1 MIDWL
6 KNFIDNYTEGMYLP
20 NVQIKDVVEILII
33 TVILYEIM
41 LWIKNTKAWMLLRGI
56 IMLGAFILLAWIFQ
70 MHTILYLAAQ
80 SINVLAIAAIVV
92 FQPELRR
99 ALEKL
104 GEKNLLSNI
113 NLFDKSRENE
123 RFSDM
128 TADSIVSACYAMGN
142 VCTGALIVVEQAIR
156 LNEYEMTGIELDCK
170 VSSQVLINI
179 FEHNTPLHD
188 GAVIIR
194 GDRITSATCY
204 LPLSD
209 NMSISK
215 DLGTRHRAAL
225 GMSEVCDALVIV
237 VSEETALSICSS
249 VDSAPVIVTFSGL
262 TVMSPTIYPSRSSP
276 VVSTVSAK
284 TFLPD
289 FSLWIWRF
297 RGTASADASR

>member
-1 MIDWL
+1 
-6 KNFIDNYTEGMYLP
+6 
-20 NVQIKDVVEILII
+20 
-33 TVILYEIM
+33 
-41 LWIKNTKAWMLLRGI
+41 
-56 IMLGAFILLAWIFQ
+56 MLGVIYHACIGSSRCTRFYSWQLSL
-70 MHTILYLAAQ
+70 
-80 SINVLAIAAIVV
+80 SIVLAIAAVVV

-113 NLFDKSRENE
+113 NPFDKNRENE
-123 RFSDM
+123 RFSDE
-128 TADSIVSACYAMGN
+128 TADSIVSACYDMGR

-215 DLGTRHRAAL
+215 DLGTRHEGCSGDERGMRCSRDCCL
-225 GMSEVCDALVIV
+225 GRDRPCI
-237 VSEETALSICSS
+237 ICYGGQA
-249 VDSAPVIVTFSGL
+249 DT
-262 TVMSPTIYPSRSSP
+262 RS
-276 VVSTVSAK
+276 
-284 TFLPD
+284 
-289 FSLWIWRF
+289 
-297 RGTASADASR
+297 

>member
-6 KNFIDNYTEGMYLP
+6 RNFIDNYTHDMYFP
-20 NVQIKDVVEILII
+20 RVQVMDIIEILII
-33 TVILYEIM
+33 TVIVYEIM
-41 LWIKNTKAWMLLRGI
+41 LWIKNTKAWMLIRGI
-56 IMLGAFILLAWIFQ
+56 IMLGGFILLAWIFR

-80 SINVLAIAAIVV
+80 SINVLAIAAVVV

-104 GEKNLLSNI
+104 GEKNLFNSI
-113 NLFDKSRENE
+113 NPFDRNRENE
-123 RFSDM
+123 RFSDG
-128 TADSIVSACYAMGN
+128 TADSIVKACYEMGS

-170 VSSQVLINI
+170 VSSQILINI

-225 GMSEVCDALVIV
+225 GMSEVCDAVVIV
-237 VSEETALSICSS
+237 VSEET
-249 VDSAPVIVTFSGL
+249 GL
-262 TVMSPTIYPSRSSP
+262 
-276 VVSTVSAK
+276 VSAAVSGRLTRGIK
-284 TFLPD
+284 REELREMLSQIQYRKSEQKRFT
-289 FSLWIWRF
+289 IRKGWRK
-297 RGTASADASR
+297 R

>member
-6 KNFIDNYTEGMYLP
+6 KNFIDNYTEGMYFP
-20 NVQIKDVVEILII
+20 TIEVKDIVEILII
-33 TVILYEIM
+33 TVVLYEIM

-56 IMLGAFILLAWIFQ
+56 IILGGFILLAWIFQ
-70 MHTILYLAAQ
+70 LHTILYLAAQ

-113 NLFDKSRENE
+113 NLFDKSRENQ

-209 NMSISK
+209 NMTISK

-237 VSEETALSICSS
+237 VSEETGLVSVAMGGSLSRGIKREELREKLSQIQYRK
-249 VDSAPVIVTFSGL
+249 AEPKKFSIRKG
-262 TVMSPTIYPSRSSP
+262 
-276 VVSTVSAK
+276 
-284 TFLPD
+284 
-289 FSLWIWRF
+289 WR
-297 RGTASADASR
+297 RK

>member
-6 KNFIDNYTEGMYLP
+6 KNFIGNYTGDMYFP
-20 NVQIKDVVEILII
+20 TIEVKDVVEILII

-113 NLFDKSRENE
+113 NLFDKGKDNE

-194 GDRITSATCY
+194 GNRITSATRY

-237 VSEETALSICSS
+237 VSEETGLVSVAMGGTLTRGIKREELREKLSQIQYRNTE
-249 VDSAPVIVTFSGL
+249 PKKRFSIRKG
-262 TVMSPTIYPSRSSP
+262 
-276 VVSTVSAK
+276 
-284 TFLPD
+284 
-289 FSLWIWRF
+289 WR
-297 RGTASADASR
+297 RK

>member
-1 MIDWL
+1 MLGWMR
-6 KNFIDNYTEGMYLP
+6 NFIDNYTHGMYFP
-20 NVQIKDVVEILII
+20 KIQIMDIIEILII
-33 TVILYEIM
+33 TVIVYEIM

-56 IMLGAFILLAWIFQ
+56 IMLGVFILVAWIFQ
-70 MHTILYLAAQ
+70 MHTILFLAAQ
-80 SINVLAIAAIVV
+80 SINVLAIAAVVV

-104 GEKNLLSNI
+104 GEKNILNSI
-113 NLFDKSRENE
+113 NPFDKNRDNE
-123 RFSDM
+123 RFSDE
-128 TADSIVSACYAMGN
+128 TADSIVRACYEMGS

-225 GMSEVCDALVIV
+225 GMSEVCDALVTV
-237 VSEETALSICSS
+237 ASEET
-249 VDSAPVIVTFSGL
+249 GL
-262 TVMSPTIYPSRSSP
+262 
-276 VVSTVSAK
+276 VSAAMGGRLTRGIK
-284 TFLPD
+284 REELREMLSQIQYRKSEQKRFT
-289 FSLWIWRF
+289 IRKGWR
-297 RGTASADASR
+297 RR

>member
-6 KNFIDNYTEGMYLP
+6 KNFIDNYTDGMYFP
-20 NVQIKDVVEILII
+20 AVEIKDIVEILIV
-33 TVILYEIM
+33 TVLVYQIM

-56 IMLGAFILLAWIFQ
+56 IMLAGFIFLAWLFQ
-70 MHTILYLAAQ
+70 MNTILYLAAQ

-104 GEKNLLSNI
+104 GEKNILSNI
-113 NLFDKSRENE
+113 NPFDKGSENE
-123 RFSDM
+123 RFSDI
-128 TADSIVSACYAMGN
+128 TAASIVTACYEMGR

-237 VSEETALSICSS
+237 VSEETGLVSVAMGGQLTRGVKREELREKLSQIQYRNS
-249 VDSAPVIVTFSGL
+249 DTRKFS
-262 TVMSPTIYPSRSSP
+262 
-276 VVSTVSAK
+276 
-284 TFLPD
+284 
-289 FSLWIWRF
+289 IWKGWR
-297 RGTASADASR
+297 RK

>member
-1 MIDWL
+1 
-6 KNFIDNYTEGMYLP
+6 
-20 NVQIKDVVEILII
+20 
-33 TVILYEIM
+33 
-41 LWIKNTKAWMLLRGI
+41 
-56 IMLGAFILLAWIFQ
+56 MLGVFILLAWIFQ
-70 MHTILYLAAQ
+70 MHTILFLAAQ
-80 SINVLAIAAIVV
+80 SINVLAIAAVVV

-104 GEKNLLSNI
+104 GEKNILNSI
-113 NLFDKSRENE
+113 NPFDKNRDNE
-123 RFSDM
+123 RFSDE
-128 TADSIVSACYAMGN
+128 TADSIVRACYEMGS

-188 GAVIIR
+188 GAAIIR

-237 VSEETALSICSS
+237 VSEET
-249 VDSAPVIVTFSGL
+249 GL
-262 TVMSPTIYPSRSSP
+262 
-276 VVSTVSAK
+276 VSAAMGGRLTRGIK
-284 TFLPD
+284 REQLREMLSQIQYRKSEQKRFT
-289 FSLWIWRF
+289 IRKGWR
-297 RGTASADASR
+297 RR

>member
-1 MIDWL
+1 
-6 KNFIDNYTEGMYLP
+6 
-20 NVQIKDVVEILII
+20 
-33 TVILYEIM
+33 
-41 LWIKNTKAWMLLRGI
+41 
-56 IMLGAFILLAWIFQ
+56 MLGVFILLAWIFQ
-70 MHTILYLAAQ
+70 MHTILFLAAQ
-80 SINVLAIAAIVV
+80 SINVLAIAAVVV

-104 GEKNLLSNI
+104 GEKNILNSI
-113 NLFDKSRENE
+113 NPFDKNRDNE
-123 RFSDM
+123 RFSDE
-128 TADSIVSACYAMGN
+128 TADSIVRACYEMGS

-156 LNEYEMTGIELDCK
+156 LNEYEVTGIELDCK

-237 VSEETALSICSS
+237 VSEET
-249 VDSAPVIVTFSGL
+249 GL
-262 TVMSPTIYPSRSSP
+262 
-276 VVSTVSAK
+276 VSAAMGGRLTRGIK
-284 TFLPD
+284 REQLREMLSQIQYRKSEQKRFT
-289 FSLWIWRF
+289 IRKGWR
-297 RGTASADASR
+297 RR

>member
-1 MIDWL
+1 M
-6 KNFIDNYTEGMYLP
+6 
-20 NVQIKDVVEILII
+20 
-33 TVILYEIM
+33 
-41 LWIKNTKAWMLLRGI
+41 
-56 IMLGAFILLAWIFQ
+56 
-70 MHTILYLAAQ
+70 
-80 SINVLAIAAIVV
+80 

-113 NLFDKSRENE
+113 NPFDKGKENE

-128 TADSIVSACYAMGN
+128 TAESIVSACYTMGN

-204 LPLSD
+204 LPLS
-209 NMSISK
+209 
-215 DLGTRHRAAL
+215 
-225 GMSEVCDALVIV
+225 EQY
-237 VSEETALSICSS
+237 E
-249 VDSAPVIVTFSGL
+249 
-262 TVMSPTIYPSRSSP
+262 YQ
-276 VVSTVSAK
+276 
-284 TFLPD
+284 
-289 FSLWIWRF
+289 
-297 RGTASADASR
+297 

>member
-156 LNEYEMTGIELDCK
+156 LNEYEMTGIE
-170 VSSQVLINI
+170 Q
-179 FEHNTPLHD
+179 
-188 GAVIIR
+188 
-194 GDRITSATCY
+194 
-204 LPLSD
+204 
-209 NMSISK
+209 
-215 DLGTRHRAAL
+215 
-225 GMSEVCDALVIV
+225 
-237 VSEETALSICSS
+237 
-249 VDSAPVIVTFSGL
+249 
-262 TVMSPTIYPSRSSP
+262 
-276 VVSTVSAK
+276 
-284 TFLPD
+284 
-289 FSLWIWRF
+289 
-297 RGTASADASR
+297 